1 MEQGNN
7 KISSIPMLSEILD
20 KTNEEICNLPQFEY
34 INEIA
39 NSFGIGQ
46 KSPIHPTIIFALR
59 YNYAI
64 MTKEEVLRLSEP
76 SYYSAHKESIDK
88 AKSYIDCH
96 MNGLGD
102 SSIIRDIWKRYVDNQ
117 HLMLTLETYSFDTI
131 KFWFLLIFIYDYI
144 ENTKID
150 MGHSILNSIA
160 NSKKIT
166 IEMKNK
172 EKKTIDGTSTLSNL
186 KFLFNK
192 LDSLSTLA
200 IENKLISQEDTI
212 RLKVALNEIMIY
224 KEELR
229 IGNKI
234 LLFDDMFN
242 RHFLSDKIYK
252 VPQTQTKD
260 MATGKEILSS
270 RVWYTLGY
278 GDDKYNEENHF
289 GKHSR
294 PYDSLLRKQ
303 RKTRK
308 GFHLW
313 KFWNFLYD

>member
-1 MEQGNN
+1 MEQENN
-7 KISSIPMLSEILD
+7 KLNSIPMLSEIID
-20 KTNEEICNLPQFEY
+20 MTNEEICNLTQFEY
-34 INEIA
+34 INEIVS
-39 NSFGIGQ
+39 SFSIGE
-46 KSPIHPTIIFALR
+46 KSPMHPTVIFALR

-64 MTKEEVLRLSEP
+64 TTKEEALRQSEP
-76 SYYSAHKESIDK
+76 NYYSSHKENIET
-88 AKSYIDCH
+88 AKSYIDCYI
-96 MNGLGD
+96 NGLGD
-102 SSIIRDIWKRYVDNQ
+102 SFTIRTIWKRYIDNTY
-117 HLMLTLETYSFDTI
+117 LLKTLETYSFETI
-131 KFWFLLIFIYDYI
+131 KFWFLLIFIYDYL
-144 ENTKID
+144 ENAKID

-172 EKKTIDGTSTLSNL
+172 ERKTIDGTSTLSNL

-200 IENKLISQEDTI
+200 IENNLISQEDTI
-212 RLKVALNEIMIY
+212 RLKVALNEIMTY

-252 VPQTQTKD
+252 VPQIQTKD

>member
-1 MEQGNN
+1 M
-7 KISSIPMLSEILD
+7 ILS
-20 KTNEEICNLPQFEY
+20 
-34 INEIA
+34 
-39 NSFGIGQ
+39 
-46 KSPIHPTIIFALR
+46 
-59 YNYAI
+59 
-64 MTKEEVLRLSEP
+64 
-76 SYYSAHKESIDK
+76 
-88 AKSYIDCH
+88 
-96 MNGLGD
+96 
-102 SSIIRDIWKRYVDNQ
+102 
-117 HLMLTLETYSFDTI
+117 
-131 KFWFLLIFIYDYI
+131 
-144 ENTKID
+144 
-150 MGHSILNSIA
+150 
-160 NSKKIT
+160 
-166 IEMKNK
+166 
-172 EKKTIDGTSTLSNL
+172 
-186 KFLFNK
+186 
-192 LDSLSTLA
+192 A

-224 KEELR
+224 QEELR

-234 LLFDDMFN
+234 LLFDDMFY

-252 VPQTQTKD
+252 VPQAQTKD

>member
-7 KISSIPMLSEILD
+7 KHSSIPMLSEILD

-34 INEIA
+34 INEIV

-64 MTKEEVLRLSEP
+64 TTKEEVLRLSEP

-200 IENKLISQEDTI
+200 IENNLISQEDTI
-212 RLKVALNEIMIY
+212 RLKVALNEIMTY

-252 VPQTQTKD
+252 VPQT
-260 MATGKEILSS
+260 
-270 RVWYTLGY
+270 
-278 GDDKYNEENHF
+278 
-289 GKHSR
+289 
-294 PYDSLLRKQ
+294 
-303 RKTRK
+303 
-308 GFHLW
+308 
-313 KFWNFLYD
+313 